1 MPGGCAKA
9 DARQN
14 RKRAIASVPGGDEAS
29 SPTKRRRLGLSDGES
44 DIVNERAK
52 ITEPARTDF
61 PAAAESDGTD
71 CSRFRYYGALASTT
85 PSQEN
90 NDTYSESSVSPGSVR
105 TVHSPCLPS
114 RVLAGN
120 VTPSSNFQ
128 RRKVPTPQPKT
139 VSPTVIEQ
147 GKYEPSKRFAADTA
161 SSTSDPIGHDTGSRN
176 SAGRYAVPRAEEKAL
191 YQRVQDVT
199 GANARETTF
208 DGRG

>member
-85 PSQEN
+85 
-90 NDTYSESSVSPGSVR
+90 VSFDRWSRRR
-105 TVHSPCLPS
+105 TLPTHSHLRRTTTHIRSHQSHLEVSGQFVLRVCHHAYWLAMS
-114 RVLAGN
+114 RRRAIFN
-120 VTPSSNFQ
+120 VAKS
-128 RRKVPTPQPKT
+128 RR
-139 VSPTVIEQ
+139 
-147 GKYEPSKRFAADTA
+147 
-161 SSTSDPIGHDTGSRN
+161 HSR
-176 SAGRYAVPRAEEKAL
+176 RRCHL
-191 YQRVQDVT
+191 R
-199 GANARETTF
+199 
-208 DGRG
+208 

>member
-1 MPGGCAKA
+1 MIRSPSVVTVALCYDDGYWTRAIPQFSQMAQQRDPRYSLTPALATSLPTPAGTMPGGCAKA

-85 PSQEN
+85 
-90 NDTYSESSVSPGSVR
+90 
-105 TVHSPCLPS
+105 
-114 RVLAGN
+114 
-120 VTPSSNFQ
+120 
-128 RRKVPTPQPKT
+128 
-139 VSPTVIEQ
+139 
-147 GKYEPSKRFAADTA
+147 
-161 SSTSDPIGHDTGSRN
+161 
-176 SAGRYAVPRAEEKAL
+176 
-191 YQRVQDVT
+191 
-199 GANARETTF
+199 
-208 DGRG
+208 